1 MIKGQGGD
9 DHFFAFHQLGFHPF
23 AALHHVGANVAVREH
38 RAFGNACCA
47 ACVLQK
53 SKVVAGKRNGLKGLC
68 CALL

>member
-1 MIKGQGGD
+1 MVKGQGGNH
-9 DHFFAFHQLGFHPF
+9 HFFAFHQLGFYPF

-38 RAFGNACCA
+38 RAFGNACGA

-53 SKVVAGKRNGLKGLC
+53 SKVVAGKGNGSERLG